1 MSIRSARSTRVRTVL
16 LMWEYGCEHSP
27 VWSRSGDLEIGPI
40 DVTDLGVDPALREDL
55 ASWNRR
61 IEVAADPNDAYP
73 ADQWGPEWWEAQ
85 EVEAFALAVRLQ
97 RALGSSWTVQCVG
110 GSGDGDLDADGLH
123 RFQVQDGRAQLLL
136 HDGALR
142 LLAPPS
148 AQRSPLEVPA
158 ELRDAIHDWV
168 ALGNRRARTGSEE
181 PGGVDPGE
189 HRLHGLELAHRLAAE
204 VPNARILWF
213 GGEDLA

>member
-1 MSIRSARSTRVRTVL
+1 MTSSYARRRTVL
-16 LMWEYGCEHSP
+16 LMWEYACEHSP
-27 VWSRSGDLEIGPI
+27 VWARSEDLEIGPI
-40 DVTDLGVDPALREDL
+40 DVADLGVDAVLREDL
-55 ASWNRR
+55 AAWNRR
-61 IEVAADPNDAYP
+61 IEIAADPDDLSGDWYGTA
-73 ADQWGPEWWEAQ
+73 WWEAQ

-110 GSGDGDLDADGLH
+110 GSGDGDLDDDGLH

-148 AQRSPLEVPA
+148 AQRSPLNVPA

-168 ALGNRRARTGSEE
+168 ALGRRRARPGSED

-213 GGEDLA
+213 GGEDLV